1 MVQKQKKYGMLIVT
15 KYRTK
20 SSILSTNKRRH
31 VSNSITLSGSSGKPP
46 GPVVDS

>member
-1 MVQKQKKYGMLIVT
+1 MLIVT

-20 SSILSTNKRRH
+20 SSILLLIKDGI
-31 VSNSITLSGSSGKPP
+31 SNSIIAGSTGKPS